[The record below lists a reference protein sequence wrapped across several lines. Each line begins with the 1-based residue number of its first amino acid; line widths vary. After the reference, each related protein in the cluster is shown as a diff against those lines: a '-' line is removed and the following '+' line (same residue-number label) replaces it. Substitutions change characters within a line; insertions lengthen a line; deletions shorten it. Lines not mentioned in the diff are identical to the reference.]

1 MKLKPCI
8 YYLGLSCFPI
18 AIMALLNI
26 FYSFYFDYLLNVQ
39 TYIAVLFLSLI
50 VGFNLYNFGK
60 KEKENINIFE
70 QIFTIL
76 LIYFFISFFIQIPF
90 YFSEYKVSFLESYFE
105 SISGLTGTGFTIF
118 ENIRFLDD
126 PILLWRSSSQWI
138 GGLYF
143 LIFLVLI
150 FSNKQ
155 LNFKLLD
162 LTYNQENK
170 INFAPNLRIVSTRIF
185 FIYLTLTLL
194 IFVIFLLSG
203 IRLFDGLNLTMTVIS
218 SGGFLPT
225 DSLNNIIKT
234 NYQSVSL
241 SLGFLISILNF
252 YLLYNLFLKRE
263 NLKDHKEDLYIII
276 SIFVFTMIFYLLSD
290 FNIFQSLL
298 TVLSSIGNSGIS
310 ITSIPNN
317 YGLYFITLTIIGGC
331 VLSSTSGI
339 KFLRIYIL
347 VKGFLIEMYRLVQPN
362 VILNNKIMFSDK
374 KITNETIKLS
384 FLVFILFFL
393 SIFLLS
399 GILLFDFLDFEN
411 SFKLSILTL
420 TNTVSS
426 DIYSIE
432 KIEFVKLS
440 SFSKISIILFMVI
453 AKVELISIFIL
464 IQKVFI
470 KN

>member
-18 AIMALLNI
+18 SIMALLNI

-76 LIYFFISFFIQIPF
+76 LIYFLISFFIQIPF

-185 FIYLTLTLL
+185 FIYLTLTIL

-225 DSLNNIIKT
+225 DSLDNIIKT

-241 SLGFLISILNF
+241 SLGFIISILNF

-347 VKGFLIEMYRLVQPN
+347 VKGFLIEIYRLVQPN

-374 KITNETIKLS
+374 KITNEIIKIS
-384 FLVFILFFL
+384 FLVFILFFI

-399 GILLFDFLDFEN
+399 GILLVDFLDFEN

-426 DIYSIE
+426 DIYSME
-432 KIEFVKLS
+432 KIEFVNLS

>member
-18 AIMALLNI
+18 SIMALLNI

-76 LIYFFISFFIQIPF
+76 LIYFLISFFIQIPF
-90 YFSEYKVSFLESYFE
+90 YFSEYKISFLESYFE

-170 INFAPNLRIVSTRIF
+170 INFAPNLRTVSTRIF
-185 FIYLTLTLL
+185 FIYLTLTFL

-203 IRLFDGLNLTMTVIS
+203 IRLFDGLNLSMTVIS

-225 DSLNNIIKT
+225 DSLDSIIKT

-347 VKGFLIEMYRLVQPN
+347 VKGFLIEIYRLVQPN
-362 VILNNKIMFSDK
+362 VIINNKIMFSDK
-374 KITNETIKLS
+374 KITNEIIKIS

-426 DIYSIE
+426 DIYSME
-432 KIEFVKLS
+432 KIEFVNLA